1 MRLKV
6 NGRVGYILMLYELY
20 IHRNSI
26 DYVWIVGMNKDM
38 LKQLDIEVFDNHMI
52 HLALWTYKI
61 LRRDFEAYLE
71 TNKFPELVI
80 RLGN

>member
-6 NGRVGYILMLYELY
+6 KGKVGFILMLYEPY
-20 IHRNSI
+20 ISQNSI
-26 DYVWIVGMNKDM
+26 DFVWIIGSNKNI
-38 LKQLDIEVFDNHMI
+38 LKGHNIEVFDNHMI